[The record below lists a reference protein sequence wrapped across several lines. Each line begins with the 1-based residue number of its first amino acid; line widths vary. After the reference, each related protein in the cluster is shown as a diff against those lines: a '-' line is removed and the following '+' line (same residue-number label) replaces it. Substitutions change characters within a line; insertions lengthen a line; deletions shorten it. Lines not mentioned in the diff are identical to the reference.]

1 MQRTAVELEALDQR
15 EDLAHSEA
23 AARRSASEISTSNC
37 PALASTAPSFIT
49 VEVLGSQHVRH
60 AGDGDEDVPAAAAS
74 KAGITAK
81 PSIRASR
88 ARSGS
93 TSQTI
98 TDAPNPA
105 ARNATPRPVQP

>member
-1 MQRTAVELEALDQR
+1 MTSKCSVR
-15 EDLAHSEA
+15 
-23 AARRSASEISTSNC
+23 STSGT
-37 PALASTAPSFIT
+37 PVT
-49 VEVLGSQHVRH
+49 VMNTSPLR
-60 AGDGDEDVPAAAAS
+60 AAS
-74 KAGITAK
+74 NAGITAK

-98 TDAPNPA
+98 TEAPKPA